1 MGIFDR
7 LKQGLTKT
15 RKTFQDT
22 VATLVHRRSIDAEL
36 YDELEEKLLAA
47 DIGFDTTTALL
58 ERMKK
63 EARRQSFQTADQLI
77 PVLKE
82 AMDEILTAQD
92 HAMHTAAQGPT
103 VILVVGVNGVG
114 KTTTI
119 GKLAHRYTL
128 EGKRVMIAAGDTF
141 RAAAIE
147 QLAVWAERANVPLV
161 RQAIGS
167 DAAAVIFDAVQSARA
182 RQVDVLLCDT
192 AGRLQNKSHLMD
204 ELRKIVRI
212 MKREIPD
219 APHEVLLVVDA
230 TTGQNALSQAALF
243 KEVADVTGVILTK
256 LDGTAKGGVI
266 LPISR
271 ELNLPI
277 KWIGIGEQIDDLQ
290 PFMASSFSEALF
302 SPQES

>member
-7 LKQGLTKT
+7 LKQSLTKT

-22 VATLVHRRSIDAEL
+22 FSTLVHRRSIDAAL

-63 EARRQSFQTADQLI
+63 EARRQALQTADQLI
-77 PVLKE
+77 PVLK
-82 AMDEILTAQD
+82 AAIDEILTAQSRE
-92 HAMHTAAQGPT
+92 MHTAERGPS

-119 GKLAHRYTL
+119 GKLAHRYTQ

-147 QLAVWAERANVPLV
+147 QLAVWAERANAPLV

-167 DAAAVIFDAVQSARA
+167 DAAAVIFDAVQSAHA

-243 KEVADVTGVILTK
+243 KEVADVTGVVLTK

-271 ELNLPI
+271 ELNLPV

-290 PFMASSFSEALF
+290 PFEASSFSEALF
-302 SPQES
+302 SPQDS